1 MAASDVGG
9 LTFNSSGALL
19 VPRPS
24 TPPSQTAYGQ
34 NRTALVLAAGDI
46 ASCGKTG
53 ASETA
58 ALLKILPGTI
68 LALGDLAYSDG
79 TPADYSQCF
88 EPTWGP
94 YKADS
99 YPHFL

>member
-1 MAASDVGG
+1 MRPFRVLGVAVALAGLAMASHAAEADPMLEPIEAS
-9 LTFNSSGALL
+9 
-19 VPRPS
+19 S
-24 TPPSQTAYGQ
+24 T
-34 NRTALVLAAGDI
+34 VLAAGDI